1 LLTKHPPHDK
11 VFREKYESYLLSKL
25 YDLGL
30 VDRGTKLE
38 QILEDS
44 PKDEKA
50 LLEKISRERGDREE
64 ASKKE
69 KGKKITVS
77 AFCRRRLPV
86 VMVSRLKMA
95 QTVKD
100 ATMYVEQGHVR
111 VGTDVVTDPGFLVTR

>member
-1 LLTKHPPHDK
+1 
-11 VFREKYESYLLSKL
+11 
-25 YDLGL
+25 
-30 VDRGTKLE
+30 LE
-38 QILEDS
+38 QILEDA
-44 PKDEKA
+44 PKDEKE
-50 LLEKISRERGDREE
+50 LLAKISREKGERDE

-86 VMVSRLKMA
+86 VMVARLKMA

-111 VGTDVVTDPGFLVTR
+111 VGTDVVTDPGFLVTRNMEDFVTWVDTSKLKRHVLQYNDELDDFETL